1 LPHALSTPAATATSM
16 NAGCLQALVAAAD
29 LCGGGTLTCASQV
42 RGEAAHIPRAG
53 KRSEAE
59 RCEGRGCAAAARSR
73 ALHRCAAKPCTSP
86 SRKAQRS
93 GAVRGTRLRGGGTL
107 TCASQVRGEAAHV
120 PSRKAQRSGA
130 VRGTRPRGGGTL
142 TCASQVRGEAAH
154 IPEQESAAKRS
165 GARDDSAH
173 PKVLQRF
180 ALPVWKPVEN
190 QCVRSAEEPC
200 VHVSG
205 LTCPCVA
212 CWMRSSPTAAAAL
225 SASFTSASVIFVR

>member
-29 LCGGGTLTCASQV
+29 LCGGGTLTSASQV

-53 KRSEAE
+53 QRSEAE

-93 GAVRGTRLRGGGTL
+93 GAVRG
-107 TCASQVRGEAAHV
+107 
-120 PSRKAQRSGA
+120 K
-130 VRGTRPRGGGTL
+130 RPRGGGTL

-154 IPEQESAAKRS
+154 VPEQESAAKRS

-180 ALPVWKPVEN
+180 ASPVWKPVEN

>member
-1 LPHALSTPAATATSM
+1 M
-16 NAGCLQALVAAAD
+16 LVAFRRSSPPP
-29 LCGGGTLTCASQV
+29 TCAAAARSRALHGCAAKPCTSPEQESAAKRSGAREGAV
-42 RGEAAHIPRAG
+42 RRRHAHVRFTGARRSRARPRAG

-73 ALHRCAAKPCTSP
+73 PLHRCAAKPRTSP

-93 GAVRGTRLRGGGTL
+93 GAVRGKG
-107 TCASQVRGEAAHV
+107 
-120 PSRKAQRSGA
+120 
-130 VRGTRPRGGGTL
+130 PRGGGTL
-142 TCASQVRGEAAH
+142 TCASQVRGEAARV
-154 IPEQESAAKRS
+154 PEQESAAKRS